1 MLSSAEHLIIC
12 FGIMAMFA
20 TVPMGVGI
28 AALQHVLPGE
38 IRGTVSAI
46 FFFSVSAIGMVG
58 PTLIAAISDSFF
70 RDDSGIARATALVVP
85 ASLAIGA
92 LLWALSVP
100 AYRRVLDCIEGD
112 EANTTNHASS
122 ACPEPGSASE

>member
-38 IRGTVSAI
+38 IRGTASAI

-58 PTLIAAISDSFF
+58 PTLIAPISVRFF
-70 RDDSGIARATALVVP
+70 RDDSGISRATSLVGP
-85 ASLAIGA
+85 ASPAIGA
-92 LLWALSVP
+92 LLWALLFPPSRP
-100 AYRRVLDCIEGD
+100 LLHISRAHQI
-112 EANTTNHASS
+112 NPTN
-122 ACPEPGSASE
+122 